1 VTGYIVLLG
10 VMSVAMT
17 LLGVDMI
24 SAIFAVWTTIGNVGY
39 GFGPLVAATGT
50 FVDFP
55 EPAKWIMTLAMIM
68 GRLGLLA
75 ILVLVLPR
83 FWQR

>member
-1 VTGYIVLLG
+1 MVER
-10 VMSVAMT
+10 
-17 LLGVDMI
+17 
-24 SAIFAVWTTIGNVGY
+24 
-39 GFGPLVAATGT
+39 TGT

-55 EPAKWIMTLAMIM
+55 DAAKWIMILAMLL